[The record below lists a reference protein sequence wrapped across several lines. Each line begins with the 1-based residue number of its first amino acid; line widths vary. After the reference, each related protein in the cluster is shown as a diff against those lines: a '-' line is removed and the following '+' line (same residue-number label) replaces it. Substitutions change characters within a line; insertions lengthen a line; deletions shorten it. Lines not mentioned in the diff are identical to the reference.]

1 MAEFDVNVSLAKAIR
16 RFFQVI
22 RLEKNEVSA
31 IYFYAILSGLIQLSL
46 PLGIQAIINFS
57 QVAAGRT
64 ELPVSMWV
72 LISLVVLGVFFVG
85 IIQINQMKVVERIQQ
100 RIFTRFAFEFTYKI
114 PRLKIKEVD
123 KFHLPELVNR
133 FFDTVSLQKAL
144 SSLLLEIPLAV
155 IQVIFGLILLS
166 IYSPLFVLLGLLLIL
181 LLYFALGST
190 ALRGLNASVRE
201 SNYKYSIAGWVEE
214 MARSFKTFKVSG
226 KENFHLKKTDDLL
239 SDYLRSRTEHFD
251 VLKFQYWSL
260 VFFKLLITAT
270 MLILGGILLIE
281 QQLNVGQFIAAE
293 IVIITVLAAVEKL
306 ILSLDKCYD
315 VLTSLEKLS
324 KVTDKETEEASGTPF
339 TPQYNGIAIQFKNT
353 SFSFDHQ
360 KKIID
365 DVSLT
370 ISAGQKI
377 CIMGD
382 AGSGKSVL
390 MELMTGAY
398 PMDSGSLLI
407 DSLPI
412 GNWNIKTLQQTMGV
426 FYHDQDIFHGT
437 IVENIK
443 MGNEKIEIDEIIR
456 LSQII
461 GLHQHIASL
470 PEGFNTMLNPAGK
483 GISSI
488 IAKKILLLRA
498 FLGDPRLLL
507 LDEPF
512 ELAAGEHS
520 QQLLEYLLSLH
531 NTTVVV
537 VTGYV
542 PYAQKCDQVCVLD
555 HGKLRVTGASD
566 LMMNPKRNS

>member
-360 KKIID
+360 KKVID
-365 DVSLT
+365 DVSLN

>member
-353 SFSFDHQ
+353 TFSFDHQ

-398 PMDSGSLLI
+398 PIDSGSLLI

-412 GNWNIKTLQQTMGV
+412 GNWDIKTLQQTMGV

-520 QQLLEYLLSLH
+520 HHLLEYLLSLH